1 MFSHLS
7 IRNYILIQEL
17 EVDFHDGLSM
27 ITGETGA
34 GKSILLGALGLLAG
48 QRADSS
54 ALLDASRKC
63 IVEGTFA
70 LHNASWKNWFDGH
83 DLEYEPDTTIR
94 REIASD
100 GKSRAFV
107 NDSPVNLSVLKD
119 LGAQLID
126 IHSQH
131 QNIYL
136 QSAVFQLRILD
147 TYAQQ
152 LDAVAAYNREY
163 LHCRKLQDE
172 LDELENEA
180 NRYKSELDYH
190 RFRFE
195 ELEKAKLREG
205 EQEDLE
211 NELKALTHAEDIRA
225 GLVQVSALL
234 DSEEVSVVQMLKSAT
249 GIIGRLKTLLPS
261 AESYLQRID
270 SSLIELKDIALEAE
284 QLAENMVHNPE
295 QVKAVNERLDLLYAL
310 QQKHRVSTVRE
321 LLDIRNDLDVKIQKI
336 TNYDMRIEKLREQAA
351 RSQQHLSVMSGTIS
365 AGRQQAVAG
374 IEERIH
380 TLIKQLGIPNAVF
393 KAVLNPVDQFT
404 PYGTDDVQFLF
415 SANRQQNLQE
425 IGKVASGGEISRL
438 MLSIKAAI
446 AEKIVLPTLIF
457 DEIDSG
463 VSGEIAGKMGNI
475 LEQMAQFTQIIN
487 ITHLPQVAAK
497 GRHHYKVYKEDLG
510 QATQTKLQA
519 LNSEQRIMEIAKMLS
534 GEKVTAAAMENA
546 KYLLGQ
552 I

>member
-54 ALLDASRKC
+54 ALLDTSRKC

-70 LHNASWKNWFDGH
+70 LQNASWKSWFDGH
-83 DLEYEPDTTIR
+83 DLEYEPDTTVR

-119 LGAQLID
+119 LGTQLID

-163 LHCRKLQDE
+163 LHCRKLRDE
-172 LDELENEA
+172 LDELENTA
-180 NRYKSELDYH
+180 NQYKSELDYH

-195 ELEKAKLREG
+195 ELEKARLREG
-205 EQEDLE
+205 EQEELE
-211 NELKALTHAEDIRA
+211 NELKALTHAEDIKA
-225 GLVQVSALL
+225 GLAQVSALL
-234 DSEEVSVVQMLKSAT
+234 DSEEVSVVQMLRSAI
-249 GIIGRLKTLLPS
+249 GIIGRLKNLLPS
-261 AESYLQRID
+261 ADSYLQRID
-270 SSLIELKDIALEAE
+270 SSLIELKDISLETE
-284 QLAENMVHNPE
+284 RLAESMVHNPE
-295 QVKAVNERLDLLYAL
+295 RVRAVNERLDLLYAL
-310 QQKHRVSTVRE
+310 QQKHRVSTVTE

-336 TNYDMRIEKLREQAA
+336 TNYDLHIEKLREQTA
-351 RSQQHLSVMSGTIS
+351 RSQQQLSSMSRAIS
-365 AGRQQAVAG
+365 AGRKQAVAG
-374 IEERIH
+374 IEERILV
-380 TLIKQLGIPNAVF
+380 LIKQLGIPNAVF
-393 KAVLNPVDQFT
+393 NVGLNPVDQFT
-404 PYGTDDVQFLF
+404 PSGTDDVQFLF

-425 IGKVASGGEISRL
+425 IGKVASGGEVSRL

-497 GRHHYKVYKEDLG
+497 GQYHYKVYKEDHG
-510 QATQTKLQA
+510 QATQTKVQV
-519 LNSEQRIMEIAKMLS
+519 LNAEQRIMEIAKMLS
-534 GEKVTAAAMENA
+534 GEKVTAAAVENA

-552 I
+552 K